1 MKNITKLIDTNLQS
15 FTYLQ
20 SSSLHIMSIVHLF
33 ITLFSSEFTWC
44 TLHKPVLAQ
53 LCMEGMQYQCRL
65 LPRGRTELHLDFQ
78 HLQALS
84 QGFDR
89 HTHAYCDDDYSVQPS
104 GSRCTPVSR
113 RRGRWSFLVS
123 STLFPW
129 WKHNTLHTAHCGYE
143 MLRVVQLWCHTLNHT
158 DNHAKLVF
166 QMCTVSSLGH

>member
-53 LCMEGMQYQCRL
+53 LCMEGMLYQCRL
-65 LPRGRTELHLDFQ
+65 LPRGRTELQPDFQ

-84 QGFDR
+84 QDFDQ

-113 RRGRWSFLVS
+113 RRDRWSFLVS
-123 STLFPW
+123 STLFLW
-129 WKHNTLHTAHCGYE
+129 WKHSTLHMAHCGHE
-143 MLRVVQLWCHTLNHT
+143 LPRVVHLTSHTQHHT
-158 DNHAKLVF
+158 DNHAMFVS
-166 QMCTVSSLGH
+166 QICTVSSLDH